1 MLTEVVDL
9 PEVNE
14 HIPVPWNG
22 LIALQP
28 QTIHELNSYL
38 HGWVIFMVQIEYKY
52 YIYILYLIYIPVPF
66 VWSGIGT
73 GDILPVVG
81 SLLCGHAR

>member
-52 YIYILYLIYIPVPF
+52 YIYIIFNIYSSPIRLVWDSHRLWVP
-66 VWSGIGT
+66 
-73 GDILPVVG
+73 
-81 SLLCGHAR
+81 